1 MYRLAAGTFKIA
13 LASLITGAGLSF
25 FDLSAQQVLADLGMT
40 QDRMVE
46 LAEHAA
52 AWALPNVL
60 LGSMIIVPV
69 WIVVSLLRPPRG

>member
-1 MYRLAAGTFKIA
+1 
-13 LASLITGAGLSF
+13 
-25 FDLSAQQVLADLGMT
+25 
-40 QDRMVE
+40 MVE